1 MAFNFGLFG
10 DQEHRVFR
18 YRPRYYD
25 PEAEERKAMFGAVDG
40 TFDKER
46 KEGKP
51 APGSSIRG
59 AFRDGNYQR
68 TRSSAT
74 RTQTI
79 ISIITLLLIV
89 AVLYFIA
96 KFYTLL

>member
-10 DQEHRVFR
+10 EQEHRVFR

-25 PEAEERKAMFGAVDG
+25 PEEEERKAMFGAVDG
-40 TFDKER
+40 TFDKEK
-46 KEGKP
+46 KEGKA

-68 TRSSAT
+68 TRSAT
-74 RTQTI
+74 TKTQTI
-79 ISIITLLLIV
+79 ISIVTLLLIV
-89 AVLYFIA
+89 AVLYYIA
-96 KFYTLL
+96 KFYSML